1 MAKPQQSTVFW
12 HSDGYIEV
20 HLLGMQTP
28 EQIQELN
35 KSTVA
40 LLEGHDEPT
49 NLLIDARIGR
59 IGRDA
64 ASFSAIMKLV
74 RDRRLKKIYILVDRN
89 PTHPDAGKESGVI
102 VSMLTAALGKRPYY
116 YYDETEARTL
126 AAIT

>member
-1 MAKPQQSTVFW
+1 MAEPTQSTVFW

-20 HLLGMQTP
+20 ALAGVQTP

-35 KSTVA
+35 KMAVA
-40 LLEGHDEPT
+40 LLEGHDSV

-64 ASFSAIMKLV
+64 ASFSALMKLA
-74 RDRRLKKIYILVDRN
+74 RDRRLKKFYILVDRN
-89 PTHPDAGKESGVI
+89 PTHPNAGKESGVI

-116 YYDETEARTL
+116 YYDETEVRTL
-126 AAIT
+126 ATE